1 MRHHRRGRAD
11 LGVRAEINVTSL
23 VDVAFTLLVIFII
36 TAPVMQG
43 GIEVDVPRG
52 PVRVIEASDDH
63 IIVGV
68 DAAGSFFIGSAQVA
82 EEMLDARPHDF
93 QQRCRPQTEK
103 EHHRRKYGENR
114 ELPPADVGKRGDR
127 VVRDRS
133 VDHALVH
140 PQRVRRPQD
149 EGRRGENGNPCAGL
163 EAREDDHELADE
175 SGGARQA

>member
-43 GIEVDVPRG
+43 GIEVNVPRG

-82 EEMLDARPHDF
+82 EEMLDATLG
-93 QQRCRPQTEK
+93 QLI
-103 EHHRRKYGENR
+103 R
-114 ELPPADVGKRGDR
+114 ERNADMVYLKGDSAALYARVARAVEGIVDRDVRLALILREVG
-127 VVRDRS
+127 
-133 VDHALVH
+133 
-140 PQRVRRPQD
+140 Q
-149 EGRRGENGNPCAGL
+149 
-163 EAREDDHELADE
+163 
-175 SGGARQA
+175 